1 MVTQNKNMSALKLY
15 PDPLEL
21 RFESLPIPEIIHPD
35 DAIVK
40 VLLAGLCGSD
50 LHAYRGLES
59 FDTPYVT
66 GHELV
71 GIVISLGESFQNTVA
86 GRPELYST
94 LKVGDKVV
102 CPFTSSCGECR
113 PCRIGF
119 TARCEKSL
127 LFGSPS
133 LPGAQAQYIR
143 VPHAGGTLFTI
154 PQNDGI
160 PSNEPVARIAT
171 SDASLILLADILP
184 TGYFAALQAIQHPNL
199 AYAFARK
206 SFPVIPSFLN
216 AFITGGES
224 IKVLE
229 SDARL
234 VFAVVGLGPVG
245 LCALVSLIEL
255 LSLSGTSNFAIIAV
269 DPNEA
274 RRTKAENILSTIA
287 STPGG
292 VIRVV
297 SLEDASGV
305 SKELSGGLGCD
316 AVLEIVGNNS
326 ALQLAYELIRPFG
339 VISSV
344 GVHTHPQFPLNGD
357 AMYSKNAS
365 LAFGRCPVRSI
376 FPYCIELLM
385 SRQDI
390 FSAVGAS
397 GLIDKIV
404 PFDESTV
411 KESYRMFNEGKCGK
425 VLFRMPSD

>member
-1 MVTQNKNMSALKLY
+1 MSTHKKTMSGLRLY

-21 RFESLPIPEIIHPD
+21 RFETLPIPEITHPD

-40 VLLAGLCGSD
+40 VTLAGLCGSD
-50 LHAYRGLES
+50 LHAYRGLEP
-59 FDTPYVT
+59 FDIPYIT

-71 GIVISLGESFQNTVA
+71 GIVVSLGKNFQKAVA
-86 GRPELYST
+86 GRPDLYST

-102 CPFTSSCGECR
+102 SPFTSSCGECR

-119 TARCEKSL
+119 TARCDDSL
-127 LFGSPS
+127 LFGSPR

-143 VPHAGGTLFTI
+143 IPRAGGTLFKI
-154 PQNDGI
+154 PQDESILGT
-160 PSNEPVARIAT
+160 EPVARVRT

-199 AYAFARK
+199 AYAFAHK
-206 SFPVIPSFLN
+206 SFPVIPRFVS

-224 IKVLE
+224 IKVE
-229 SDARL
+229 EDDAKL
-234 VFAVVGLGPVG
+234 AFAVVGLGPVG
-245 LCALVSLIEL
+245 LCALVSLVEL
-255 LSLSGTSNFAIIAV
+255 LSLTGTPNFAIVAV

-274 RRTKAENILSTIA
+274 RRTKAENILATLGS
-287 STPGG
+287 SPGG
-292 VIRVV
+292 VIRVASV
-297 SLEDASGV
+297 EDAPRV

-316 AVLEIVGNNS
+316 AILEVVGNNS
-326 ALQLAYELIRPFG
+326 ALQLAYELVRPFG

-357 AMYSKNAS
+357 ALYSKNVS

-385 SRQDI
+385 SHQDI
-390 FSAVGAS
+390 FSVGGAA

-404 PFDESTV
+404 PFDEASV
-411 KESYRMFNEGKCGK
+411 KEAYRMFNEGKCGK
-425 VLFRMPSD
+425 VLFQMSSD

>member
-1 MVTQNKNMSALKLY
+1 MATQNKTMSALKLY

-21 RFESLPIPEIIHPD
+21 RFERVPIPEITHPD

-50 LHAYRGLES
+50 LHAYRGLEL
-59 FDTPYVT
+59 FDTPYIT

-71 GIVISLGESFQNTVA
+71 GIVVSLGESFQNAAA

-94 LKVGDKVV
+94 LKVGDKVIS
-102 CPFTSSCGECR
+102 PFTSSCGECR

-119 TARCEKSL
+119 TARCDHSL
-127 LFGSPS
+127 LFGSPR

-143 VPHAGGTLFTI
+143 APHAGGTLFRI
-154 PQNDGI
+154 PQDDSILG
-160 PSNEPVARIAT
+160 NEPVARTRT
-171 SDASLILLADILP
+171 SDASLILLGDILP

-206 SFPVIPSFLN
+206 TFPVIPSFVN
-216 AFITGGES
+216 AFVTGGES
-224 IKVLE
+224 IKVQE
-229 SDARL
+229 SDAKL

-245 LCALVSLIEL
+245 LCALISLVEL
-255 LSLSGTSNFAIIAV
+255 LGLSGTSNFAIVAV
-269 DPNEA
+269 DPNET
-274 RRTKAENILSTIA
+274 RRDKAENILSA
-287 STPGG
+287 LGATPGG

-297 SLEDASGV
+297 SLDDAPRI

-316 AVLEIVGNNS
+316 AVLEW
-326 ALQLAYELIRPFG
+326 AFPLQLAYELIRPFG

-357 AMYSKNAS
+357 ALYSKNVS

-390 FSAVGAS
+390 FSVGGAA
-397 GLIDKIV
+397 GLIENIV
-404 PFDESTV
+404 PFDEVSV
-411 KESYRMFNEGKCGK
+411 KEAYRMFSEGKCGK

>member
-1 MVTQNKNMSALKLY
+1 MTTHSNTMSALKFY

-21 RFESLPIPEIIHPD
+21 RFESLPIPEITHPD

-50 LHAYRGLES
+50 LHAYRGLEP

-66 GHELV
+66 GHEMV
-71 GIVISLGESFQNTVA
+71 GIVVSLGESFKNAAA

-102 CPFTSSCGECR
+102 SPFTSSCGECR

-119 TARCEKSL
+119 TARCDHSL
-127 LFGSPS
+127 LFGSPR

-143 VPHAGGTLFTI
+143 VPYAGGTLFRI
-154 PQNDGI
+154 PQDDSILG
-160 PSNEPVARIAT
+160 NEPIARIRT
-171 SDASLILLADILP
+171 SDASLILLGDILP

-206 SFPVIPSFLN
+206 TFPVIPSFVN
-216 AFITGGES
+216 AFVTGGES
-224 IKVLE
+224 IRVQE
-229 SDARL
+229 NDAKL

-245 LCALVSLIEL
+245 LCALISLVEL
-255 LSLSGTSNFAIIAV
+255 LGLSGTSNFAIVAV

-274 RRTKAENILSTIA
+274 RRTKAENILSTLG

-297 SLEDASGV
+297 SLEDAPGV

-326 ALQLAYELIRPFG
+326 ALQLAYELVRPFG

-357 AMYSKNAS
+357 ALYSKNVS

-390 FSAVGAS
+390 FSVGGVA
-397 GLIDKIV
+397 GLIDKIA
-404 PFDESTV
+404 PFDESSV
-411 KESYRMFNEGKCGK
+411 KESYQLFNEGKCGK

>member
-1 MVTQNKNMSALKLY
+1 MTVQNKTMPALKLY

-21 RFESLPIPEIIHPD
+21 RFEIEPNQSTITRTR
-35 DAIVK
+35 
-40 VLLAGLCGSD
+40 GLCGSD

-59 FDTPYVT
+59 FDTPYIT

-71 GIVISLGESFQNTVA
+71 GIVVSLGESFRNAAA

-102 CPFTSSCGECR
+102 SPFTSSCGECR

-119 TARCEKSL
+119 TARCEHSL
-127 LFGSPS
+127 LFGSPN

-143 VPHAGGTLFTI
+143 VPHAGGTLFRI
-154 PQNDGI
+154 PQDESILG
-160 PSNEPVARIAT
+160 NEPVARIGT
-171 SDASLILLADILP
+171 SDDSLILLADILP

-206 SFPVIPSFLN
+206 SFPVIPNFVN
-216 AFITGGES
+216 AFVTGGES
-224 IKVLE
+224 IKVQE
-229 SDARL
+229 SDAKL

-245 LCALVSLIEL
+245 LCALVSLVEL
-255 LSLSGTSNFAIIAV
+255 LGLSGTSNFAIVAV

-274 RRTKAENILSTIA
+274 RRAKAESILGA
-287 STPGG
+287 LG
-292 VIRVV
+292 VV

-316 AVLEIVGNNS
+316 AVLEPARDDIGM
-326 ALQLAYELIRPFG
+326 I
-339 VISSV
+339 

-357 AMYSKNAS
+357 ALYSKNVS

-390 FSAVGAS
+390 FSVGGVA
-397 GLIDKIV
+397 GLIERII
-404 PFDESTV
+404 PFDESSV
-411 KESYRMFNEGKCGK
+411 KEAYRMFNEGKCGK